1 MFPHIFQLY
10 LFAEKPFYAASLTL
24 VKTFEPE
31 KKKKKPHS
39 KNLYC
44 DYKLNVW
51 PLDSL
56 QKALYGL
63 PSDLPICCCCFFLAP
78 RSLTWA
84 WRSASLHST
93 SETLDTHTHKNG
105 SRCPFWCRWNHLGV
119 FLNHFCFI
127 LIRPMHTFTVVFTQ
141 LNVAV
146 ICVALH
152 LEILEGIYCTSLKK
166 KMDLLFGDSFKF
178 RLLTVFFFNFSN
190 LYLSTVIFFFF

>member
-31 KKKKKPHS
+31 EKKKKNPIRKICTVIIS
-39 KNLYC
+39 LMFDRLTRCK
-44 DYKLNVW
+44 KLFTACLLIYRYVVVV
-51 PLDSL
+51 
-56 QKALYGL
+56 
-63 PSDLPICCCCFFLAP
+63 FFLAP

-93 SETLDTHTHKNG
+93 SETLDTHTHTK
-105 SRCPFWCRWNHLGV
+105 RLALPFWCRWNHLGV

-166 KMDLLFGDSFKF
+166 KDGS
-178 RLLTVFFFNFSN
+178 
-190 LYLSTVIFFFF
+190 VIWGQF